1 MFSIIIPTMWFSDKI
16 HRNLSRLNDC
26 EAVGEIILID
36 NNPSLKPKQIPSK
49 VKYHTKGENIFVNPS
64 WNWGVELSTYDNLC
78 IANDDVVFDTDIFQ
92 FIQPYLGLG
101 IFGMA
106 TSNYYER
113 VNKPYNIKPIESRG
127 WGWGCLLFVHKGNWI
142 PIDERLKI
150 ACGDDWLFD
159 KLGGFEISGLD
170 LGDDK
175 ISTTSIRAEF
185 FKQQLDDIRL
195 WSQF

>member
-1 MFSIIIPTMWFSDKI
+1 MWFSDKT

-26 EAVGEIILID
+26 AAVGEIILID
-36 NNPSLKPKQIPSK
+36 NNPSLKPTQLPLKT
-49 VKYHTKGENIFVNPS
+49 KYHTKGENIFVNPS
-64 WNWGVELSTYDNLC
+64 WNWGMELAENDSVC
-78 IANDDVVFDTDIFQ
+78 IANDDVLFDTDIFE

-113 VNKPYNIKPIESRG
+113 VNKPFHINPIQSRG
-127 WGWGCLLFVHKGNWI
+127 WGWGCLLFLHKGNWI

-150 ACGDDWLFD
+150 ACGDDWLFQ
-159 KLGGFEISGLD
+159 KIGGYEISGLD
-170 LGDDK
+170 LGDDR
-175 ISTTSIRAEF
+175 ISVTSIKAEF
-185 FKQQLDDIRL
+185 FKQQIDDIKL